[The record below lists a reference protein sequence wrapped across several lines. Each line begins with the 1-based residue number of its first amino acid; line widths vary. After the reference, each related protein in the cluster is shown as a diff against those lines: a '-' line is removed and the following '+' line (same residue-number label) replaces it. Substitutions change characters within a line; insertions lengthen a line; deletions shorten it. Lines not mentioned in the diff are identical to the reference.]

1 MNIILNEILMRGLFF
16 LQQFEILKRDNIN
29 NLGFKTEKRR
39 MKTSNYKG
47 ISFHK
52 VRGRWRSEIS
62 ISSRNVHLGYFD
74 SAADAARA
82 YDRAVLKR
90 DGRQVSPEQRQLHIF
105 LWYVSLCVTPPLF
118 FLKNF
123 NVQAHLNFSL
133 SDYKS
138 ELALIDAYSMEEL
151 VAHLRGKSPHHQS
164 AKSDAT
170 SARQKQLLQKL
181 QHDSQQVGIENDS
194 KSIDRFLGR
203 QA

>member
-1 MNIILNEILMRGLFF
+1 
-16 LQQFEILKRDNIN
+16 
-29 NLGFKTEKRR
+29 

-90 DGRQVSPEQRQLHIF
+90 DGRQVSLGGAPVF
-105 LWYVSLCVTPPLF
+105 LLVAAAAAAAAAVVVVVAVRARKCVPNRLPLCSALI
-118 FLKNF
+118 F

-133 SDYKS
+133 SDYES
-138 ELALIDAYSMEEL
+138 ELALIESYTMEEL

-164 AKSDAT
+164 AKSESGSA
-170 SARQKQLLQKL
+170 SARQKQQLLQKL
-181 QHDSQQVGIENDS
+181 QHESQQVGLLVGWLVD
-194 KSIDRFLGR
+194 
-203 QA
+203 